1 MKKVFVTLI
10 LGAASAALFAT
21 SFLTTDAASY
31 MDWAKESAPAIH
43 QEMKTMKSTLP
54 FHEEKEK
61 SHHKVKRDS
70 HKDMQTKDTDF
81 HGDRQ
86 REQP

>member
-1 MKKVFVTLI
+1 MKKVYTTLI
-10 LGAASAALFAT
+10 LAAASAALFTA

-43 QEMKTMKSTLP
+43 QEMKAMKASLP

-61 SHHKVKRDS
+61 SHHKVRRDS
-70 HKDMQTKDTDF
+70 HKDMQTEDTDF

-86 REQP
+86 RHEH

>member
-1 MKKVFVTLI
+1 MKKVYTTLI
-10 LGAASAALFAT
+10 LAAASAALFAA

-43 QEMKTMKSTLP
+43 QEMKAMKASLP

-70 HKDMQTKDTDF
+70 HKNMQTEGTDS